1 METGEKAEKAAKEAK
16 TDLKDV
22 PSAVLHFQQ
31 AAEMLFSAPVQAA
44 PCRGKLGFKWAV
56 RSVILMT
63 RFCRYF
69 MSRSNSR
76 QFMEFNFRETI
87 TNQPAGG
94 TGKNL
99 VFDLNHFKVK
109 EDRIPVL
116 LVEIMR
122 KCPEERSESEV
133 LLVHN
138 MLSSVSMF
146 RRYSGTLQLLLA
158 RVVRYQRLEVNPL
171 SINCKKMSFKTA
183 KCSFHPKTKCA
194 ELQEISFNPEKFSP
208 PTRGV

>member
-1 METGEKAEKAAKEAK
+1 
-16 TDLKDV
+16 
-22 PSAVLHFQQ
+22 
-31 AAEMLFSAPVQAA
+31 MLFSAPVQAA

-76 QFMEFNFRETI
+76 QFIEFNFRETI

-109 EDRIPVL
+109 ELCVYVCL
-116 LVEIMR
+116 YTCVCL
-122 KCPEERSESEV
+122 C
-133 LLVHN
+133 LCL
-138 MLSSVSMF
+138 
-146 RRYSGTLQLLLA
+146 
-158 RVVRYQRLEVNPL
+158 
-171 SINCKKMSFKTA
+171 
-183 KCSFHPKTKCA
+183 
-194 ELQEISFNPEKFSP
+194 
-208 PTRGV
+208 

>member
-94 TGKNL
+94 TVG
-99 VFDLNHFKVK
+99 
-109 EDRIPVL
+109 
-116 LVEIMR
+116 
-122 KCPEERSESEV
+122 
-133 LLVHN
+133 
-138 MLSSVSMF
+138 
-146 RRYSGTLQLLLA
+146 
-158 RVVRYQRLEVNPL
+158 RVCVCVGEWY
-171 SINCKKMSFKTA
+171 C
-183 KCSFHPKTKCA
+183 
-194 ELQEISFNPEKFSP
+194 
-208 PTRGV
+208 